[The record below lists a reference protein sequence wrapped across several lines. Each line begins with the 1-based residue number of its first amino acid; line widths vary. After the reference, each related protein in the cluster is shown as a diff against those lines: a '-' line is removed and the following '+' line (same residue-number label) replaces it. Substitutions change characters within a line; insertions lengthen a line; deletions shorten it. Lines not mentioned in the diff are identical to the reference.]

1 MDGNIRLILI
11 KKKKKRTFDAK
22 INVLYIW
29 DIYALKLKFIFTSQ
43 LLFLFVSSN
52 ENNVKLYLLLL
63 LLEQ

>member
-1 MDGNIRLILI
+1 MDGNIGLILI
-11 KKKKKRTFDAK
+11 KKKKRTFDAK
-22 INVLYIW
+22 ISVLYIW